1 MPQVLCIETI
11 HLRSQQIFT
20 IFDPYP
26 RSLSTFF
33 YYYQLVNLANFLTP
47 PPPKKC
53 RRLKWMVLYQMLV
66 SKILQSKSVIYFIFH
81 SPKYST
87 FELSITLFLPKA
99 TGHAVNGR
107 NLKWPQAGHCMVEV
121 GKSFVSAGGYY
132 QKVRTMFI
140 IS

>member
-1 MPQVLCIETI
+1 MTKNGSVKGYITIDKKYGPLYGYGKDHRISRKKIYLCYKFYAYQESLNFDFKNIAIKIINLI
-11 HLRSQQIFT
+11 H
-20 IFDPYP
+20 FD
-26 RSLSTFF
+26 L
-33 YYYQLVNLANFLTP
+33 
-47 PPPKKC
+47 
-53 RRLKWMVLYQMLV
+53 
-66 SKILQSKSVIYFIFH
+66 
-81 SPKYST
+81 T
-87 FELSITLFLPKA
+87 FELSITLLLPKA